1 VNLCSVKLKKA
12 FRGELA
18 GENLVY
24 RTKLELKAGT
34 RNQLKKV
41 FNQLTGGQLWN

>member
-1 VNLCSVKLKKA
+1 VKLKKA
-12 FRGELA
+12 LCGGLA
-18 GENLVY
+18 GENRAY
-24 RTKLELKAGT
+24 RTKQELKAGT

>member
-1 VNLCSVKLKKA
+1 VKLKKA
-12 FRGELA
+12 FRGESA
-18 GENLVY
+18 GENRAY
-24 RTKLELKAGT
+24 RTKQELKAGT